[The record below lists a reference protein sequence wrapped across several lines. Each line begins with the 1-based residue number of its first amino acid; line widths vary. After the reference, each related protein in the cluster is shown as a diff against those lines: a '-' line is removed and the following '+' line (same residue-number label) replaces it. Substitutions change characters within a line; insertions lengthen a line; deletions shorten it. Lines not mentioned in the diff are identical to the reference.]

1 MKAAIGAGLPAKR
14 IAAPDEIA
22 AAVVFL
28 ASSQSSFVYGA
39 NLYVDG
45 GLNQI

>member
-1 MKAAIGAGLPAKR
+1 MIAGVAAGTPAQR
-14 IAAPDEIA
+14 PGSPEEVAD
-22 AAVVFL
+22 AVAFL

-45 GLNQI
+45 GLGQI

>member
-1 MKAAIGAGLPAKR
+1 VKR
-14 IAAPDEIA
+14 IGTPEEVANV
-22 AAVVFL
+22 VVFL

-45 GLNQI
+45 GIQV

>member
-1 MKAAIGAGLPAKR
+1 VVATAVPARR

-28 ASSQSSFVYGA
+28 ASSQSSFVHGA

-45 GLNQI
+45 GMNQI